1 MIVCDRKWKGDFYM
15 SKKRKRAGKRRQ
27 QRIRRMRISL
37 LLVIG
42 SILCLTGF
50 ALYQSL
56 AEGRERSCV
65 DAKAMGTEVEKE
77 ERKSAAETIWSL
89 CSGKEDREK
98 ERLKKEYGE
107 LLILVNKEHAISK
120 EYCPQLRKI
129 CKGRLQ
135 AAEVLYEDLTRMLQ
149 DAGEEGYQYYIASAY
164 RSEEYQQNLIN
175 NDVKKLQNQGNSYQE
190 ALEQTYRQV
199 MPAGYSEHETGL
211 ALDLLASGNS
221 RLDITQETS
230 PANRWLQEHCFEYGF
245 ILRYPRG
252 KEEIT
257 GIDYEPW
264 HFRYVGR
271 KAARYLRE
279 RKLTLEEFWENDG
292 E

>member
-1 MIVCDRKWKGDFYM
+1 MR
-15 SKKRKRAGKRRQ
+15 SRKRI
-27 QRIRRMRISL
+27 IRRRRICL
-37 LLVIG
+37 ALAIG
-42 SILCLTGF
+42 SILCLTGI

-56 AEGRERSCV
+56 TEGREGAYA
-65 DAKAMGTEVEKE
+65 DAKGMGVKKE
-77 ERKSAAETIWSL
+77 EKRTSATETIWNIY
-89 CSGKEDREK
+89 SGKEDREREK
-98 ERLKKEYGE
+98 LKKEYEE
-107 LLILVNKEHAISK
+107 LLVLANKDHAISK
-120 EYCPQLRKI
+120 EYHPQLRNI

-135 AAEVLYEDLTRMLQ
+135 AAEVLYDDLVEMLE

-164 RSEEYQQNLIN
+164 RSKDYQQKLIN
-175 NDVKKLQNQGNSYQE
+175 NDVGKLQKQGQSYHE

-211 ALDLLASGNS
+211 ALDILASDNS
-221 RLDITQETS
+221 RLDITQESS

-245 ILRYPRG
+245 ILRYPKD

-271 KAARYLRE
+271 QAAKYLWE
-279 RKLTLEEFWENDG
+279 SGLTLEEFWED
-292 E
+292 ECE

>member
-1 MIVCDRKWKGDFYM
+1 MP
-15 SKKRKRAGKRRQ
+15 KKRKRRGKRKQ

-37 LLVIG
+37 MLVIG
-42 SILCLTGF
+42 SILCLTGL

-56 AEGRERSCV
+56 TEGRERSGV
-65 DAKAMGTEVEKE
+65 NAKVIGAEVKKE
-77 ERKSAAETIWSL
+77 ERESAAENIWNL
-89 CSGKEDREK
+89 CSKSEDREK
-98 ERLKKEYGE
+98 ERLKNEYEE
-107 LLILVNKEHAISK
+107 LLVLVNKEHAIPK
-120 EYCPQLRKI
+120 EYRPQLRRI

-164 RSEEYQQNLIN
+164 RSKEYQQSLIN
-175 NDVKKLQNQGNSYQE
+175 NDVKKLQNQGKSYQE
-190 ALEQTYRQV
+190 ALGQTYRQV

-211 ALDLLASGNS
+211 ALDFLVAGNS

-230 PANRWLQEHCFEYGF
+230 PANRWLQEHCVEYGF
-245 ILRYPRG
+245 ILRYPKG

-271 KAARYLRE
+271 KAARYLRD